1 MKFEDTSLL
10 RHPTVEK
17 AYNVMRT
24 FFADGD
30 DYAREAVRA
39 GEIITA
45 NAKNPDPDAIA
56 ASVLMNGMVIPYE
69 PEQFEQSV
77 SPRAADYL
85 KKFYNLDLENP
96 SFTTAGEQQ
105 VLLATSVIGLE
116 AIQAKI
122 AAGEV
127 AHVIEY
133 RNVSRV
139 IDMNERSLAEIVRDG
154 TTEPEMLQAAQTAL
168 VGAQTALAGVVAQRV
183 NELKFENTGLPD
195 HPVIRTVYE
204 EMKTWAFD
212 GDALGGYARTNAAI
226 AKVVADSVSSDPEVI
241 AAALLNQYSMLRPG
255 HKKPEEFGE
264 RIGELWQQTSA
275 WARMG
280 GDETANQPK
289 TPEAL
294 AIRQAVRLY
303 FLEEQVAWLN
313 SAKGMEH
320 DARVT
325 TLERLEDSR
334 DIVAQAAASQ
344 DNPVFKAR
352 LDKAVT
358 EADAL
363 IHKPENVKIRK
374 PGAPKVDSG
383 W

>member
-1 MKFEDTSLL
+1 MKFEDTKLL

-24 FFADGD
+24 FFTDGD
-30 DYAREAVRA
+30 DWAREAVRA

-69 PEQFEQSV
+69 AEQFEQSV

-85 KKFYNLDLENP
+85 KKFYALDLENP
-96 SFTTAGEQQ
+96 KFSTAGEQQ

-139 IDMNERSLAEIVRDG
+139 IDMNERSLAEIARDG

-168 VGAQTALAGVVAQRV
+168 ASAQNALANVVAQRV

-195 HPVIRTVYE
+195 HPTIRGVYE
-204 EMKTWAFD
+204 EMKAWAFD
-212 GDALGGYARTNAAI
+212 GDPLGGYAQTNAAI
-226 AKVVADSVSSDPEVI
+226 ARVVAESVTSDPEVI
-241 AAALLNQYSMLRPG
+241 GAALLNQYSTLRPG
-255 HKKPEEFGE
+255 HKKPEDFGP
-264 RIGELWQQTSA
+264 RIGELWQQTSP
-275 WARMG
+275 WARLG
-280 GDETANQPK
+280 PDGADNAPT
-289 TPEAL
+289 TPEAVNL
-294 AIRQAVRLY
+294 RAAAGLY
-303 FLEEQVAWLN
+303 FLESQIE
-313 SAKGMEH
+313 SMKTYPPEGEH
-320 DARVT
+320 DAR
-325 TLERLEDSR
+325 RLEQLEDQRNKIASAANLQDKGPLKTR
-334 DIVAQAAASQ
+334 LENAVAAA
-344 DNPVFKAR
+344 DLLMK
-352 LDKAVT
+352 
-358 EADAL
+358 
-363 IHKPENVKIRK
+363 KPENLKIRK
-374 PGAPKVDSG
+374 PGSPRLD
-383 W
+383 WD

>member
-24 FFADGD
+24 FFTDGD
-30 DYAREAVRA
+30 DWAREAVRA

-69 PEQFEQSV
+69 AEQFEQSV

-85 KKFYNLDLENP
+85 KKFYELDLENP
-96 SFTTAGEQQ
+96 KFSTAGEQQ
-105 VLLATSVIGLE
+105 VLLATSVIGMQ
-116 AIQAKI
+116 AVQAKI

-127 AHVIEY
+127 AHIIEY

-139 IDMNERSLAEIVRDG
+139 IDMNDRSLAEIARDG

-195 HPVIRTVYE
+195 HPTIRTVYE

-212 GDALGGYARTNAAI
+212 GDALGGYAQTNAGI
-226 AKVVADSVSSDPEVI
+226 AKVVAESVSSDPEVI
-241 AAALLNQYSMLRPG
+241 AAALLNQYSTLRPG

-264 RIGELWQQTSA
+264 RIGELWTQTSA

-280 GDETANQPK
+280 GDEAANQPK

-303 FLEEQVAWLN
+303 FLESEIEWMN
-313 SAKGMEH
+313 SPRATKQDYSAESLEH
-320 DARVT
+320 
-325 TLERLEDSR
+325 LEDSR
-334 DIVAQAAASQ
+334 DIVAQAAAAQ

-352 LDKAVT
+352 LEKAVAG
-358 EADAL
+358 ADAL

-374 PGAPKVDSG
+374 PGSPKIDRG

>member
-24 FFADGD
+24 FFQDGD
-30 DYAREAVRA
+30 DWAREAVRA

-69 PEQFEQSV
+69 AEQFEQSV

-85 KKFYNLDLENP
+85 KKFYELDLENP
-96 SFTTAGEQQ
+96 KFSTAGEQQ

-127 AHVIEY
+127 AHIIEY

-139 IDMNERSLAEIVRDG
+139 IDMNDRSLAEIARDG

-168 VGAQTALAGVVAQRV
+168 VGAQTALANVVAQRV
-183 NELKFENTGLPD
+183 EELKFENTGLPD
-195 HPVIRTVYE
+195 HPTIRTVYE

-212 GDALGGYARTNAAI
+212 GDALGGYAQTNAAI
-226 AKVVADSVSSDPEVI
+226 AKVVADSVSSDPDVI
-241 AAALLNQYSMLRPG
+241 AAALLNQYSTLRPG
-255 HKKPEEFGE
+255 HKKPEDFGA
-264 RIGELWQQTSA
+264 RIGELWQQSSP

-280 GDETANQPK
+280 KNEKANQPK

-294 AIRQAVRLY
+294 AIREAARLY
-303 FLEEQVAWLN
+303 FLEGQIEWLN

-320 DARVT
+320 DARVE

-334 DIVAQAAASQ
+334 DSVAQAAASQ

-352 LDKAVT
+352 LEKAVAG
-358 EADAL
+358 ADAL

-374 PGAPKVDSG
+374 PGSPKVDPG

>member
-24 FFADGD
+24 FFTDGD
-30 DYAREAVRA
+30 DYAREAVRV

-69 PEQFEQSV
+69 AEQFEQSV

-85 KKFYNLDLENP
+85 KKFYDLDLENP
-96 SFTTAGEQQ
+96 KFSTAGEQQ

-116 AIQAKI
+116 AVQAKI

-127 AHVIEY
+127 AHIIEY

-168 VGAQTALAGVVAQRV
+168 VGAQSALAGVVAQRV

-195 HPVIRTVYE
+195 HPTIRTVYE
-204 EMKTWAFD
+204 EMKAWSFD
-212 GDALGGYARTNAAI
+212 GDALGGYAQTNAAI

-241 AAALLNQYSMLRPG
+241 AAALLNQYSTLRPG
-255 HKKPEEFGE
+255 HKKPEDFGA
-264 RIGELWQQTSA
+264 RIAELWEQSSP
-275 WARMG
+275 WARMSSE
-280 GDETANQPK
+280 DDAKQPK

-294 AIRQAVRLY
+294 AIRQAARLY
-303 FLEEQVAWLN
+303 FLEGQVEWMN
-313 SAKGMEH
+313 SAKGMER
-320 DARVT
+320 DARVQ
-325 TLERLEDSR
+325 TLEQLEDSR
-334 DIVAQAAASQ
+334 DVVAQAAASQ

-352 LDKAVT
+352 LEKAVAG
-358 EADAL
+358 ADAL
-363 IHKPENVKIRK
+363 MHKPENVKIRK
-374 PGAPKVDSG
+374 PGSPKVDPG

>member
-24 FFADGD
+24 FFSDGD
-30 DYAREAVRA
+30 DWAREAVRA

-69 PEQFEQSV
+69 AEQFQQSV

-85 KKFYNLDLENP
+85 KKFYALDLENP
-96 SFTTAGEQQ
+96 QFSTAGEQQ

-127 AHVIEY
+127 AHIIEY

-139 IDMNERSLAEIVRDG
+139 IDMNERSLAEIARDG

-168 VGAQTALAGVVAQRV
+168 AATQSALANVVAQRV

-204 EMKTWAFD
+204 EMKAWAFD
-212 GDALGGYARTNAAI
+212 GDALGGYAQTNAAI

-241 AAALLNQYSMLRPG
+241 AAALLNQYSTLRPG
-255 HKKPEEFGE
+255 HKKPEEFGA
-264 RIGELWQQTSA
+264 RIRELWQQSSP

-280 GDETANQPK
+280 GDETPNQPK

-294 AIRQAVRLY
+294 AIREAARLY
-303 FLEEQVAWLN
+303 FLESQIEWLN

-320 DARVT
+320 DARVE

-334 DIVAQAAASQ
+334 NDAAAAAAAQ
-344 DNPVFKAR
+344 DNLVFKAR
-352 LDKAVT
+352 LEKAVAG
-358 EADAL
+358 ADAL

-374 PGAPKVDSG
+374 PGSPKVDPG

>member
-17 AYNVMRT
+17 AYTVMRT
-24 FFADGD
+24 FFTDGD
-30 DYAREAVRA
+30 DYAREAVRV

-69 PEQFEQSV
+69 AEQFEQSV

-85 KKFYNLDLENP
+85 KKFYALDLENP
-96 SFTTAGEQQ
+96 KFSTAGEQQ
-105 VLLATSVIGLE
+105 VLLATSVIGME
-116 AIQAKI
+116 AVQAKI

-127 AHVIEY
+127 AHIIEY

-139 IDMNERSLAEIVRDG
+139 IDMNERSLAEIARDG

-168 VGAQTALAGVVAQRV
+168 AATQSALANVVAQRV

-195 HPVIRTVYE
+195 HPTIRSVYE
-204 EMKTWAFD
+204 DMKSWAFD
-212 GDALGGYARTNAAI
+212 GDALGGYAQTNAAI

-241 AAALLNQYSMLRPG
+241 AAALLNQYSTLHEG
-255 HKKPEEFGE
+255 HKKPDAFGS
-264 RIGELWQQTSA
+264 RIAELWEQSSP
-275 WARMG
+275 WARMSAE
-280 GDETANQPK
+280 DDAKQPK

-294 AIRQAVRLY
+294 SIRQAARLY
-303 FLEEQVAWLN
+303 FLEEQLAWLN
-313 SAKGMEH
+313 SPKAQQYGVQVE
-320 DARVT
+320 
-325 TLERLEDSR
+325 TLEDLEDSR
-334 DIVAQAAASQ
+334 DIIAQAAAAQ

-352 LDKAVT
+352 LEKAVAG
-358 EADAL
+358 ADAL